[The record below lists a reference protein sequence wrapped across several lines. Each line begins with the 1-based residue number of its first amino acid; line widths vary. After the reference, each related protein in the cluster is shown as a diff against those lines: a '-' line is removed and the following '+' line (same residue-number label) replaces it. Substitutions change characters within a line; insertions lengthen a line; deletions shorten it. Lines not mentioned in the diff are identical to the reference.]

1 MNRLAKMITLMFL
14 LAVTFTWDMP
24 TTNTDG
30 SPLTDL
36 AGARIYCGTETGV
49 YSLFADPGNVTTYT
63 TTAFPKEIPQ
73 YCVMTAYN
81 TSGNESVWS
90 VERNF
95 TYRLRPGAPINL
107 RVIF

>member
-1 MNRLAKMITLMFL
+1 MNKLAKMITLMFL

-49 YSLFADPGNVTTYT
+49 YNLFADPGNVSTYAT
-63 TTAFPKEIPQ
+63 TTFPEGTS
-73 YCVMTAYN
+73 YCTMTAYD
-81 TSGNESVWS
+81 TSGNESAKGNEV
-90 VERNF
+90 NF
-95 TYRLRPGAPINL
+95 TYRLEPGAPINL
-107 RVIF
+107 RVTF